1 MSPLTQIPI
10 HPIGA
15 PWGGPESVACLSAFA
30 SVALCIQGRE
40 AFEPLYCTA
49 GKSLLCTGCG
59 QCGPAFDRVNKLH
72 EQIYHQLLTLTTLSC
87 RLLFVPGDWAAALTE
102 RNDRPDFWQG
112 LLAWCGYT
120 GGWTDRPE
128 AMRASLAA
136 GVPVLAQ
143 GGDRQWRVLSGEADG
158 RPLCAGPALAGW
170 EAVARG
176 LIIIGRRPPRQVDC
190 ALMDALADCLEASD
204 AAHASVL
211 ELLGDDARA
220 QPDPVA
226 QGEARAQPDPADQ
239 SHARAKPDPADQSH
253 ARAKPDPA
261 AQESPYARLDPA
273 ARQAAYAQLH
283 GFVGM
288 AAEQRCFGAFAFFCG
303 LYGQTPEAL
312 FTPCQ
317 AIAQDMMQIHNLCWQ
332 VWAAMGG
339 DHRCDPA
346 AHAEAFAAP
355 EPRRR
360 AARLLDR
367 IRQCDRDNAARLR
380 ALAASLAEA
389 QG

>member
-87 RLLFVPGDWAAALTE
+87 RLLFVPFDWAAALTE
-102 RNDRPDFWQG
+102 RVDRPDFWQG

-170 EAVARG
+170 DALARG
-176 LIIIGRRPPRQVDC
+176 LIVTGRRPPRQVDC
-190 ALMDALADCLEASD
+190 ALMNALADCLEASD
-204 AAHASVL
+204 AAHASAL

-220 QPDPVA
+220 QPDPAA
-226 QGEARAQPDPADQ
+226 QDEARAQPDPA
-239 SHARAKPDPADQSH
+239 
-253 ARAKPDPA
+253 
-261 AQESPYARLDPA
+261 AQDE
-273 ARQAAYAQLH
+273 AYAQLH

-360 AARLLDR
+360 AARLLNR